1 MTPKIPVFRTLMVL
15 LASQLLHAWEP
26 IIFASF
32 AALYIIVCSAAG

>member
-1 MTPKIPVFRTLMVL
+1 MAL

-32 AALYIIVCSAAG
+32 AALYINVYSAAGLN